1 MKRYVI
7 IFAAL
12 TLAVCAAVALFNYRV
27 DPYAVYRFDH
37 ADQQSLGRI
46 DQFYHLRLTKP
57 WLVAQVKPVA
67 VIAGTS
73 RSATLHPRHPTW
85 PEGGSYNLAIPGQ
98 TIYELRRFIEH
109 AHAVGP
115 LQKLMIGLDFEAFI
129 QPEPQ
134 VKSGFEEARLA
145 RHANDLS
152 TAAYYWRALNDIRDT
167 LLSIDGLTH
176 SLAAITGTAKVGRLY
191 YKDGTWE
198 STNTFFTGQGGYI
211 FFGKENVLAL
221 RTQQLDLDAN
231 LEILADILRFA
242 HQQKI
247 ETRLFITPEH
257 IFVIDLWMRLGY
269 SELWSEF
276 HQGLIAVNNSVAQ
289 EMGAKPFLLFGFN
302 RMQGVV
308 NEPIRR
314 ARKAEQSLFT
324 DGSHFRPVL
333 GAQIMTGVWTEGSA
347 IGTRLDDGTVG
358 NYLSEIE
365 RLRIEFESENA
376 KVTAMLRRAISPELE

>member
-7 IFAAL
+7 LFAVFA
-12 TLAVCAAVALFNYRV
+12 LAVCAAIASFNYRV
-27 DPYAVYRFDH
+27 DPYSIYRFED
-37 ADQQSLGRI
+37 ADEQSLGRI

-57 WLVAQVKPVA
+57 WLVAQLKPVA

-73 RSATLHPRHPTW
+73 RSATLHPVHPTW
-85 PEGGSYNLAIPGQ
+85 PERGSYNLAIPGQ

-115 LQKLMIGLDFEAFI
+115 LEKLMIGLDFEAFI

-145 RHANDLS
+145 RHAEDLGS
-152 TAAYYWRALNDIRDT
+152 AEFYWRGLNDIRDT
-167 LLSIDGLTH
+167 LLSIDGLNH
-176 SLAAITGTAKVGRLY
+176 SLAAIMGTAKVGRRY
-191 YKDGTWE
+191 YRDGTWE

-221 RTQQLDLDAN
+221 RAQQLDLDAN
-231 LEILADILRFA
+231 LKVLADILRFA
-242 HQQKI
+242 HQQNI

-257 IFVIDLWMRLGY
+257 IFIIDLWMRLGY
-269 SELWSEF
+269 GELWNEF
-276 HQGLIAVNNSVAQ
+276 HRGLIAVNNAVAE
-289 EMGAKPFLLFGFN
+289 EMGVQPFPLYGFN
-302 RMQGVV
+302 QMPGVV

-324 DGSHFRPVL
+324 DGSHFRPAL
-333 GAQIMTGVWTEGSA
+333 GAQIMTGVWTDGSG
-347 IGTRLDDGTVG
+347 IGARLDADTVDS
-358 NYLSEIE
+358 YLSEIE
-365 RLRIEFESENA
+365 RLRLEFERENA
-376 KVTAMLRRAISPELE
+376 KVTAMLRREISPELD